1 MGSKVGGDC
10 CERLKKRWCHRRG
23 GGRICQM
30 DRISVDGDVGDGEEI
45 SSAISVK
52 SL

>member
-1 MGSKVGGDC
+1 
-10 CERLKKRWCHRRG
+10 
-23 GGRICQM
+23 M

-45 SSAISVK
+45 ASAISVK